1 MATTF
6 CRSHPG
12 WVGCRRDADNSGRD
26 ARAPRNQPNRSGSK
40 RLRCSRGEF
49 CCDERPVL
57 PKYPQKPLDAII
69 MQLYYCLMNIWQS
82 HLISEKRPP
91 GKDASA
97 PFFSARS
104 APSARDIA
112 WKAAF
117 APSSVPSAPSVVH
130 LLPLPPRRTPGQ
142 SPVQPR
148 STQSH
153 QIKPSQSDFFPRP
166 NIKFAKRTQLQI
178 CATHSY
184 YATCLK
190 SRRFRHPPIISP
202 PRRQSVPVRVR
213 PCRPFIF
220 DGLLCRVRLHSPH
233 G

>member
-1 MATTF
+1 VSRWIGPFPILVQSFLSNQFPT
-6 CRSHPG
+6 
-12 WVGCRRDADNSGRD
+12 NS
-26 ARAPRNQPNRSGSK
+26 QCQELQYSK
-40 RLRCSRGEF
+40 E
-49 CCDERPVL
+49 
-57 PKYPQKPLDAII
+57 PQKPLDPII
-69 MQLYYCLMNIWQS
+69 IELYCCLMNIWQS

-91 GKDASA
+91 GKAASA
-97 PFFSARS
+97 PFFSAPS

-112 WKAAF
+112 WKTAF
-117 APSSVPSAPSVVH
+117 PPSSAPSVPSVVN
-130 LLPLPPRRTPGQ
+130 LLPLPPRRTPSQ
-142 SPVQPR
+142 SPVQPC

-153 QIKPSQSDFFPRP
+153 QIKPSQSDLFPRP
-166 NIKFAKRTQLQI
+166 NMDFAKRTQLQI

-190 SRRFRHPPIISP
+190 SGQFRHPPNISP

-220 DGLLCRVRLHSPH
+220 DGLLCRVRLHSPY